1 MSYLGNQTGTGV
13 GTSIPLPL
21 AVASGGTSAST
32 IIGAKTALGII
43 SAANDGNLVESGTT
57 AQRGAATQYKIRFD
71 VDTSKYEGSTGST
84 WSSIGGGALNDVF
97 FVNKKTLTVNT
108 TIVSG
113 EGAIVNGPLVIAD
126 GVTVTIQDNGS
137 MVVI

>member
-1 MSYLGNQTGTGV
+1 MAYLGNQVGA

-21 AVASGGTSAST
+21 AITSGGTSAST

-43 SAANDGNLVESGTT
+43 SAVNDGTLIESGTT
-57 AQRGAATQYKIRFD
+57 AQRGAATQYKVRFN
-71 VDTSKYEGSTGST
+71 VDTSKYEGSNGSN

-97 FVNKKTLTVNT
+97 FVNKKTLSVNT
-108 TIVSG
+108 TIAAG
-113 EGAIVNGPLVIAD
+113 EGAIVKGPLVIGN

-137 MVVI
+137 LAVI